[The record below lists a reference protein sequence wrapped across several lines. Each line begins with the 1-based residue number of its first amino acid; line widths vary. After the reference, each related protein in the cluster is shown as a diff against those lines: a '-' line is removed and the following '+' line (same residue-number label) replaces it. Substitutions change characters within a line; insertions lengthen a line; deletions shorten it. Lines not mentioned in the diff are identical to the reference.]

1 MLILRVMGEYHVIK
15 RTHTQ
20 KDNTCTHTHPSDP
33 CRALSSPHP
42 PMATSPESLRL
53 LFSAHCSF
61 ERTNNLVCGS
71 VIQREEGWQGR
82 GDTLRH
88 EREDQ
93 QEIHLKCNNLLLIFF
108 FKPGL
113 IRNNSQEV
121 LRLVLWT
128 HSLTPNPPGH
138 MPFIK
143 KLVKVVQQAN

>member
-1 MLILRVMGEYHVIK
+1 MSIMSSNPRTHK
-15 RTHTQ
+15 RTTHAH
-20 KDNTCTHTHPSDP
+20 THTHPLLTPVRPSVAP
-33 CRALSSPHP
+33 P

-82 GDTLRH
+82 GDTLRR

-93 QEIHLKCNNLLLIFF
+93 QEIHLKCNNLLLISFF
-108 FKPGL
+108 FLKPGL

-138 MPFIK
+138 MPFNK